1 MVETTG
7 NLLGESQ
14 FDSRKW
20 SVLIPIF
27 MKFVLESSGGLKFM
41 ILVKDFDTGRPSL
54 ITVKKKDLFCFSILI
69 LGA

>member
-54 ITVKKKDLFCFSILI
+54 ITVKKKYLFCFSILI